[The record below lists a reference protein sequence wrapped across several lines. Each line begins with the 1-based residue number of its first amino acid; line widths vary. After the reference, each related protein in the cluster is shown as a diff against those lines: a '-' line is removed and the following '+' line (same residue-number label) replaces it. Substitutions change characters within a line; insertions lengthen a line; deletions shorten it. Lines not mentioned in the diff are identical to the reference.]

1 MQYPSTFPTSIA
13 LSILSCALITACGGG
28 GASKDGDKSLAAE
41 TPSTSASAAIAA
53 AEPASAASDASSAP
67 PAAASATVAIA
78 GTSAKPDT
86 RVATAAGTSATEP
99 VAGARVMSTGSSTGD
114 GGAAL
119 SVSASMASSLA
130 KAMGTTGNIAASQ
143 AKSSTASATFAAAAV
158 GAEIRFYVET
168 TGDDGFNG
176 GSQTVSGGDGPVK
189 TVARA
194 QQLARAKLV
203 AMQSGS
209 IARAPIRILMGPG
222 EYPLAST
229 LYFGPSDGGAVD
241 APVIYEARQPG
252 TVLITGAVNLG
263 SRTAPTGATAVS
275 FTAPTDSAAVN
286 GAAQLY
292 VNGRRATLAR
302 QPNAGSAWFVQ
313 KPVVLSSDA
322 AGSQGSEA
330 FAPAASDL
338 AWINGLS
345 ASDKKRAVVEV
356 MQAWSSGQHR
366 ISAQSTPAGSV
377 RVAPKARWPFLTFGV
392 SQRYFVENVVAA
404 FDAPGEW
411 IYEDGAIR
419 YIRRNDEAG
428 TQVQA
433 TLPTLKKL
441 FVIAGDSNRKVQS
454 LYFRGLTFGYTRS
467 LTPDGGFTDG
477 QGVLTI
483 NAAITV
489 DKARD
494 VAFDACTVYRTGGWG
509 IWFRD
514 GVRDSRIINSSLR
527 DLGAGGIK
535 IGLSSQSASDPNAT
549 GNIILANNVVADTGN
564 IFPGAV
570 AIWLGQTWDN
580 QVLRNSIYNTSYTGI
595 SVGWSWGYQSATSG
609 RNIIQGNLLY
619 NIGQRKLSDMAA
631 IYTLGVSPGTV
642 ISNNLI
648 RSVRGYIGYGA
659 GAWGIYNDEGTT
671 GVVTEQNVILGTD
684 SGAYHLHY
692 GKDNIVRTNVM
703 SGGDAAEVRVTSYE
717 VGTNLSILNNLLA
730 PKTLQPFDRYAE
742 APGVTFRGN
751 EATPTLSGPGL
762 LLDKCGTGCSLGT
775 SSIQSST
782 SPTDVR
788 SSNTTFSAV
797 ITSTANAWS
806 GSTDTAQ
813 QAVKI
818 GALNLPPVDDA
829 PTAIIVPFVADIAGS
844 AEGARPNNLV
854 YIPRDNSSA
863 IRVELR
869 PDMPAGKCLVF
880 NDAATYANRWEPF
893 AYAQLTHLSGTT
905 VVEFD
910 VKIDA
915 NTNLRNEW
923 RDNAASYLT
932 GPTMQITPAGVTV
945 GGSVVAPVT
954 VGLLTKFRITTSLGG
969 NSTGKWKLEV
979 SRDGAPTT
987 VVDNLAFKDAGWRKL
1002 NWLGFVSD
1010 AATTSKPCL
1019 ASLKATNT
1027 PP

>member
-1 MQYPSTFPTSIA
+1 METSGDDS
-13 LSILSCALITACGGG
+13 LN
-28 GASKDGDKSLAAE
+28 GAAQ
-41 TPSTSASAAIAA
+41 
-53 AEPASAASDASSAP
+53 
-67 PAAASATVAIA
+67 TVA
-78 GTSAKPDT
+78 
-86 RVATAAGTSATEP
+86 
-99 VAGARVMSTGSSTGD
+99 GS
-114 GGAAL
+114 
-119 SVSASMASSLA
+119 
-130 KAMGTTGNIAASQ
+130 
-143 AKSSTASATFAAAAV
+143 
-158 GAEIRFYVET
+158 
-168 TGDDGFNG
+168 
-176 GSQTVSGGDGPVK
+176 DGPVK
-189 TVARA
+189 TLARA

-203 AMQSGS
+203 AMQAGN
-209 IARAPIRILMGPG
+209 IPRASIRISIGPG

-241 APVIYEARQPG
+241 APVIYEARQAG
-252 TVLITGAVNLG
+252 TVLISGAVGLG
-263 SRTAPTGATAVS
+263 SKTAPTSATAVS

-286 GAAQLY
+286 GGAQFF

-313 KPVVLSSDA
+313 KPVVLSTDA

-330 FAPAASDL
+330 FAPSTSDL

-345 ASDKKRAVVEV
+345 ATDKKRALVEV

-366 ISAQSTPAGSV
+366 ISTQSTPAGSV
-377 RVAPKARWPFLTFGV
+377 RVAPKARWPFLSFGV

-419 YIRRNDEAG
+419 YIRRSDEAG
-428 TQVQA
+428 TQIQA
-433 TLPTLKKL
+433 TLPVLDKL
-441 FVIAGDSNRKVQS
+441 FVIAGDSTRKVQS
-454 LYFRGLTFGYTRS
+454 LYFRGLTLGYTRY
-467 LTPDGGFTDG
+467 LTPDAGFTDG
-477 QGVLTI
+477 QGVLTVS
-483 NAAITV
+483 AAVTV

-494 VAFDACTVYRTGGWG
+494 VAFDGCTIYRTGGWG

-514 GVRDSRIINSSLR
+514 GVRDSKIINSSLR

-535 IGLSSQSASDPNAT
+535 IGLSSQSATDTNAT
-549 GNIILANNVVADTGN
+549 GNNIIANNVVADTGN
-564 IFPGAV
+564 ILPGAV
-570 AIWLGQTWDN
+570 ALWLGQTWDN
-580 QVLRNSIYNTSYTGI
+580 QVLRNSIYNTSYTAI
-595 SVGWSWGYQSATSG
+595 SVGWSWGYQAAASG
-609 RNIIQGNLLY
+609 RNLIQGNLLY

-642 ISNNLI
+642 ISNNVI

-659 GAWGIYNDEGTT
+659 GAWGIYNDEGTST
-671 GVVTEQNVILGTD
+671 VVMEQNVILGTD

-692 GKDNIVRTNVM
+692 GKDNVLRNNIM
-703 SGGDAAEVRVTSYE
+703 SGGDAAEVRVTAYE
-717 VGTNLSILNNLLA
+717 TGTNLSILNNLLA

-742 APGVTFRGN
+742 APGVTFKGN

-762 LLDKCGTGCSLGT
+762 LLDKCGTGCVLGS

-788 SSNTTFSAV
+788 SSNATFSTIIA
-797 ITSTANAWS
+797 SAANAWS
-806 GSTDTAQ
+806 GSTDSALQTTRIA
-813 QAVKI
+813 
-818 GALNLPPVDDA
+818 ALNLPPVDDA

-844 AEGARPNNLV
+844 AEGARPSNLV
-854 YIPRDNSSA
+854 YIPRDNTSA
-863 IRVELR
+863 IRVEAR

-893 AYAQLTHLSGTT
+893 AYAQLMHLSGTN
-905 VVEFD
+905 VVEFE
-910 VKIDA
+910 VKIDST
-915 NTNLRNEW
+915 TNLRNEW

-932 GPTMQITPAGVTV
+932 GPTMQITPAGVDVNGTIVAPITV
-945 GGSVVAPVT
+945 GT
-954 VGLLTKFRITTSLGG
+954 LTKFKITTGLGA

-979 SRDGAPTT
+979 TRDGGATT